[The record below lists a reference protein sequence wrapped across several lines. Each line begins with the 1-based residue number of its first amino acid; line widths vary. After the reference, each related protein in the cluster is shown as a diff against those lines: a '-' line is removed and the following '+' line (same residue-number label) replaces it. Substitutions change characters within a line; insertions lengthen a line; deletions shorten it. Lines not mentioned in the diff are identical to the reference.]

1 MVPGRMQKVAENA
14 LISSSPDPA
23 VLRLRA
29 IHRAAAEQ
37 RRGTPVLLE
46 GEAPLVVLAAE
57 TASAGGLADLAA
69 LAAAPP
75 VLLLSPVRAAAV
87 LRRPVASS
95 GAPSG
100 ASDSPA
106 VAFRATGLLDPA
118 LLRGV
123 ADPTADQL
131 LTEPPQPATV
141 PAGADAALVL
151 AKLARLLPA
160 MLAAPAR
167 PDAVARAAEFDLL
180 RVSGEDVLSYP
191 AAESAALAH
200 VAEAHVPLA
209 DAPDARVA
217 AFRAPD
223 GGIEHIAILVGQP
236 ESVSDGQVPLVRVHS
251 ECFTGDLLGS
261 LRCDCGAQLRTALA
275 RMAAEGAGVLVYL
288 AQEGRGIGLA
298 NKLRAYA
305 LQDRGLDTLDA
316 NRALGW
322 DADERRFLAA
332 AAILEA
338 VGVRRVRLLTNNPDK
353 VAGLAACGIEVVA
366 REPLVI
372 PPNGVDD
379 HYLATKA
386 LRLGHLL

>member
-1 MVPGRMQKVAENA
+1 MTLAHEGNPAE
-14 LISSSPDPA
+14 STPDSPRPDQTT
-23 VLRLRA
+23 LRLRA
-29 IHRAAAEQ
+29 VHRAVAEQ
-37 RRGTPVLLE
+37 RRGTPVLLD
-46 GEAPLVVLAAE
+46 GRVPLVAVAAE
-57 TASAGGLADLAA
+57 TVGARGLADFAA
-69 LAAAPP
+69 LAEAPP
-75 VLLLSPVRAAAV
+75 VLLLSPVRAAAI
-87 LRRPVASS
+87 LRLPMPPD
-95 GAPSG
+95 AP
-100 ASDSPA
+100 AI
-106 VAFRATGLLDPA
+106 AFRTAGLLDPA
-118 LLRGV
+118 LLRGL

-131 LTEPPQPATV
+131 LAEPPQPVAL
-141 PAGADAALVL
+141 PPGAEAAFVL

-160 MLAAPAR
+160 MLAAPAL
-167 PDAVARAAEFDLL
+167 PDAARRAAQLDLL
-180 RVSGEDVLSYP
+180 CVPGDDVLRHP
-191 AAESAALAH
+191 GAESASLAR

-209 DAPDARVA
+209 GVPDARVA
-217 AFRAPD
+217 AFRVPD
-223 GGIEHIAILVGQP
+223 GGIEHLAILVGRP
-236 ESVSDGQVPLVRVHS
+236 EDLPVSSPAPLVRVHS

-288 AQEGRGIGLA
+288 AQEGRGIGLV

-353 VAGLAACGIEVVA
+353 VAGLVACGIEVA
-366 REPLVI
+366 EREPLII

-386 LRLGHLL
+386 RRLGHLL